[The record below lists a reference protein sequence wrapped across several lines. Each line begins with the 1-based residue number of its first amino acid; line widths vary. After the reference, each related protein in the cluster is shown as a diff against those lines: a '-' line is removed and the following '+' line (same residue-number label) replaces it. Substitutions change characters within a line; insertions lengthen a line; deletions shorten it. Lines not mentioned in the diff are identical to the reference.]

1 MIWIGTFLLI
11 ASALYALFILW
22 CLYGWSRIA
31 SDPVHLNTVLPGVS
45 VIVPVRNEEHSITE
59 TLNALTQQEYPKNNT
74 EILVVDD
81 CSVDATVDEIQKFIQ
96 EHPRDQIRLLRM
108 DEKSAGSKKAAITL
122 AIHTAKNSIILVT
135 DGDCVVPET
144 WIRTFVHAY
153 GNNDMSFIAGP
164 IAFHK
169 GGGALGSVQ
178 SLEMMGL
185 VGIAAAGIA
194 LGKPMMC
201 NGANL
206 SYTKQIFQDV
216 NGFKDSKNRA
226 SGDDTQ
232 LLLKIAKLNRG
243 KVMFLKDPGAIVKAS
258 PVHSWSQL
266 WNQRKRWASKIPVA
280 LSSFT
285 ISVAVVAWFTHA
297 LLLLSSIL
305 VFFSPALKNY
315 FFFALSIKLV
325 SEFLLLYSLAIF
337 FKRKSLL
344 WFFIPA
350 QPFYWIYIT
359 LIGVLSPFG
368 RYQWKGRRLR

>member
-11 ASALYALFILW
+11 ASVLYALFIIW
-22 CLYGWSRIA
+22 CLYGWSRI
-31 SDPVHLNTVLPGVS
+31 SSEPVHSNKVLPGVS
-45 VIVPVRNEEHSITE
+45 VIIPVRNEEHSISE
-59 TLNALTQQEYPKNNT
+59 TLTALTQQEYPKNNT

-81 CSVDATVDEIQKFIQ
+81 CSVDSTVKEIQKFIE
-96 EHPRDQIRLLRM
+96 EHPRDQMRLLRM

-122 AIHTAKNSIILVT
+122 AIQSAKNSIILVT

-144 WIRTFVHAY
+144 WMRSYVHAY
-153 GNNDMSFIAGP
+153 GMHDVEFIAGP
-164 IAFHK
+164 IAYHK

-216 NGFKDSKNRA
+216 NGFDDSKNRA

-232 LLLKIAKLNRG
+232 LLLKISRLNRS
-243 KVMFLKDPGAIVKAS
+243 KVMFLKDHGAIVKAS

-285 ISVAVVAWFTHA
+285 ITVAIVSWFTHA
-297 LLLLSSIL
+297 LLLLGSIVL
-305 VFFSPALKNY
+305 FFSPVLANY
-315 FFFALSIKLV
+315 FFVALSLKLV

-344 WFFIPA
+344 WLFIPA

-359 LIGVLSPFG
+359 LIGILSPFG
-368 RYQWKGRRLR
+368 RYQWKGRRVR

>member
-1 MIWIGTFLLI
+1 MIYVGIFLLI

-22 CLYGWSRIA
+22 CLYGWNRI
-31 SDPVHLNTVLPGVS
+31 SSEPMHSNTVLPGVS
-45 VIVPVRNEEHSITE
+45 VIIPVRNEEHSISD
-59 TLNALTQQEYPKNNT
+59 TLNALTQQDYPKNNT

-81 CSVDATVDEIQKFIQ
+81 CSVDATVSEIQKFIQ

-108 DEKSAGSKKAAITL
+108 DEKSTGSKKAAITL
-122 AIHTAKNSIILVT
+122 AIQSAKNSILLVT

-144 WIRTFVHAY
+144 WIRTYVHAFGEY
-153 GNNDMSFIAGP
+153 EVEFIAGP
-164 IAFHK
+164 IAFRK
-169 GGGALGSVQ
+169 GGGVLGSVQ

-194 LGKPMMC
+194 LRKPMMC

-216 NGFKDSKNRA
+216 NGFADSKNRA

-232 LLLKIAKLNRG
+232 LLLKIAKLKKS
-243 KVMFLKDPGAIVKAS
+243 KVMFLKDHGAIVQAS

-285 ISVAVVAWFTHA
+285 ISVAVISWFTHA
-297 LLLLSSIL
+297 LLLFAGVVL
-305 VFFSPALKNY
+305 FFSPLLANY
-315 FFFALSIKLV
+315 FFIALSLKLV
-325 SEFLLLYSLAIF
+325 SEFLLLYSLSIF

-344 WFFIPA
+344 WLFIPA

-359 LIGVLSPFG
+359 LIGILSPFG
-368 RYQWKGRRLR
+368 RYQWKGRRVR

>member
-11 ASALYALFILW
+11 ACTLYALFILW
-22 CLYGWSRIA
+22 CLYGWNKIS
-31 SDPVHLNTVLPGVS
+31 SEHMHSNTVLPGVS
-45 VIVPVRNEEHSITE
+45 VIIPVRNEEHSISD
-59 TLNALTQQEYPKNNT
+59 TLTALTQQDYPKINT

-81 CSVDATVDEIQKFIQ
+81 CSVDATVSEIQKFIH
-96 EHPRDQIRLLRM
+96 EHPRDQMRLLRM

-122 AIHTAKNSIILVT
+122 AIQSAKNSILLVT

-144 WIRTFVHAY
+144 WIRTYVHAY
-153 GNNDMSFIAGP
+153 GMHDVEFIAGP

-216 NGFKDSKNRA
+216 NGFADSKNRA

-232 LLLKIAKLNRG
+232 LLLKIAKLNRT

-285 ISVAVVAWFTHA
+285 IAVAVVSWFTHA
-297 LLLLSSIL
+297 LLLFAS
-305 VFFSPALKNY
+305 VAFYFSPLLANY
-315 FFFALSIKLV
+315 FFVALSLKLV
-325 SEFLLLYSLAIF
+325 SEFLLLYSLSAF
-337 FKRKSLL
+337 FKRKALL
-344 WFFIPA
+344 WLFIPA

-359 LIGVLSPFG
+359 FIGILSPFG
-368 RYQWKGRRLR
+368 RYQWKGRRVR